1 MAAISLVLMAGAAAL
16 AYAAYNYAHTAADD
30 AYDKLLLGAA
40 SQISETVRL
49 ADGEMTTDI
58 PVSAFET
65 LSVSHQERVFY
76 RVSGPGGSLVTGYPD
91 LDVPRVHY
99 RPGPEPQLWNS
110 TYKDFPIR
118 AAAVWHYVSEPG
130 LAGWVTVV
138 VAQTRDAREAL
149 ARDLTIRAMLLLGI
163 MSVIA
168 LAGSAVAIRYAL
180 RPLHRI
186 EDALGAR
193 DPNDLTPLDMQVP
206 AEIEELVQAINRFME
221 RLSKRMDSLQGMIAD
236 AAHQLRTP
244 ITALSAQ
251 VDLLHHETV
260 P

>member
-1 MAAISLVLMAGAAAL
+1 MFPVAL
-16 AYAAYNYAHTAADD
+16 
-30 AYDKLLLGAA
+30 
-40 SQISETVRL
+40 S
-49 ADGEMTTDI
+49 
-58 PVSAFET
+58 
-65 LSVSHQERVFY
+65 
-76 RVSGPGGSLVTGYPD
+76 
-91 LDVPRVHY
+91 
-99 RPGPEPQLWNS
+99 RPGPEPQLWNA
-110 TYKDFPIR
+110 TYKGFPIR
-118 AAAVWHYVSEPG
+118 AAAVWHFVSEPG
-130 LAGWVTVV
+130 LAGWATVV

-149 ARDLTIRAMLLLGI
+149 ARDLTVRAMLLLGI

-251 VDLLHHETV
+251 VDLLQHETV
-260 P
+260 PQRRKGQIERVAARTAQIGTAGQPVAEPCHGEPPRPEHDG